1 MNLVGDAMVMTMQTE
16 YTRLKAQ
23 KDAICAEDAQ
33 RIASEICSTFD
44 VSVPRGVRFAN
55 SIEQTIAIIIQ
66 QAGKR

>member
-1 MNLVGDAMVMTMQTE
+1 MDTE
-16 YTRLKAQ
+16 YDRLKVQ

-33 RIASEICSTFD
+33 RIAREICSTFD
-44 VSVPRGVRFAN
+44 VSAPRGVRFAN